1 MISEGTA
8 WSYRKVGIPK
18 GPTYSTASRL
28 RVTSSGKGYS
38 IRESGIV
45 FSHTL
50 AVVIETDVR
59 LLVIFG
65 ALKFIVAEI
74 SIEGL
79 ELTRLQ
85 ILILAEVAID
95 YELSVGDTGC

>member
-1 MISEGTA
+1 
-8 WSYRKVGIPK
+8 
-18 GPTYSTASRL
+18 
-28 RVTSSGKGYS
+28 
-38 IRESGIV
+38 
-45 FSHTL
+45 
-50 AVVIETDVR
+50 VIETDVR